1 MVTPPYY
8 RSRRGRVFRLQRRH
22 ETLDGGSAR
31 FVLRAF
37 AVPGDWTDEPVAE
50 VSDELTS
57 DALRDYLQRRLAIAT
72 PEERFDALWQR
83 LRLDLE
89 AP

>member
-1 MVTPPYY
+1 MMAPSYY

-22 ETLDGGSAR
+22 ETLNGGTAR

-37 AVPGDWTDEPVAE
+37 AVPGLWTDLPIAE
-50 VSDELTS
+50 VSDELTA
-57 DALRDYLQRRLAIAT
+57 DTLRDQLQRRLAVAT

-89 AP
+89 AA

>member
-1 MVTPPYY
+1 MSAPSYY
-8 RSRRGRVFRLQRRH
+8 RSRRGRVFRLQRHH
-22 ETLDGGSAR
+22 ETLEGGATR

-37 AVPGDWTDEPVAE
+37 AVPGEWTDEPVAE

-83 LRLDLE
+83 LRLALE
-89 AP
+89 AA